1 MQAEGTTTAQ
11 GAPAS
16 PEGTRPPP
24 QGQFSEMLLMFGL
37 MFVVLYL
44 LVLRPQQR
52 REKERQAMLKD
63 LKKNDRVLTS
73 GGLYGVVMNL
83 SDEVVTLKVDENHN
97 VRMRFARSAIA
108 SVVGEGENGAA
119 VDDGK
124 KEA

>member
-1 MQAEGTTTAQ
+1 
-11 GAPAS
+11 
-16 PEGTRPPP
+16 
-24 QGQFSEMLLMFGL
+24 MLLMFGL